1 MQHLFIQNNQAMHS
15 EKVVENTKPQYE
27 ALRLAKLMHYEI
39 LDTEAEYTF
48 DRISHL
54 ATGIFKAP
62 GAGICFEGN
71 ALLFQKSVVGHP
83 PVNPKLPLCH
93 NFNVV
98 NEGGSSIITAPLQ
111 TPEGYLLGVIY
122 VSTAEIIAPTE
133 TQTQMLSLLAEMVM
147 DILASRIATR
157 NAFRAYDDRLHVLIH
172 DLKNPMTTISLQS
185 ELMGRIPAIDDKAV
199 LIAGKINSQSKK
211 MVDSLNEI
219 LIPAKKAA
227 GGYKPEKAQIDLK
240 EVLEAVKLNFDL
252 PLKHKGQSISI
263 NIYEPI
269 LIFGDVNKLTVIFSQ
284 LIDNAIKFSPLGT
297 AINISHQLTT
307 TELTVSVNDQGV
319 GLTTEDL
326 DKIFTKFAP
335 LSAKPTGTES
345 ANGFGLITA
354 GAFIDMHKG
363 KLWAESPGKDLGTT
377 FYVKLPL
384 R

>member
-1 MQHLFIQNNQAMHS
+1 M
-15 EKVVENTKPQYE
+15 
-27 ALRLAKLMHYEI
+27 
-39 LDTEAEYTF
+39 
-48 DRISHL
+48 
-54 ATGIFKAP
+54 
-62 GAGICFEGN
+62 
-71 ALLFQKSVVGHP
+71 
-83 PVNPKLPLCH
+83 
-93 NFNVV
+93 
-98 NEGGSSIITAPLQ
+98 
-111 TPEGYLLGVIY
+111 
-122 VSTAEIIAPTE
+122 
-133 TQTQMLSLLAEMVM
+133 
-147 DILASRIATR
+147 
-157 NAFRAYDDRLHVLIH
+157 
-172 DLKNPMTTISLQS
+172 
-185 ELMGRIPAIDDKAV
+185 
-199 LIAGKINSQSKK
+199 
-211 MVDSLNEI
+211 
-219 LIPAKKAA
+219 
-227 GGYKPEKAQIDLK
+227 
-240 EVLEAVKLNFDL
+240 

-363 KLWAESPGKDLGTT
+363 KLWAESPGKGLGTT

>member
-1 MQHLFIQNNQAMHS
+1 MHS
-15 EKVVENTKPQYE
+15 EKVVENNKSQYE

-39 LDTEAEYTF
+39 LNTTAEYTF

-54 ATGIFKAP
+54 AAGIFDAA

-71 ALLFQKSVVGHP
+71 ASLFQKSIVGHP
-83 PVNPKLPLCH
+83 LVNPKLPLC
-93 NFNVV
+93 NNVNVV
-98 NEGGSSIITAPLQ
+98 TEGGSSIITAPLL

-122 VSTAEIIAPTE
+122 VSTVETIAPTE
-133 TQTQMLSLLAEMVM
+133 IQTKMLNLLAEMVM
-147 DILASRIATR
+147 DKLESRMAMR

-227 GGYKPEKAQIDLK
+227 TGYKPEKAQIDLK
-240 EVLEAVKLNFDL
+240 EVLESVKLNFDL
-252 PLKHKGQSISI
+252 QLKNKGQSISI
-263 NIYEPI
+263 NIYEPL

-284 LIDNAIKFSPLGT
+284 LVDNAIKFSPLGT
-297 AINISHQLTT
+297 EIKITHQSTA
-307 TELTVSVNDQGV
+307 TELTIAINDKGV
-319 GLTTEDL
+319 GLTNEDL
-326 DKIFTKFAP
+326 ENTFIKFAP
-335 LSAKPTGTES
+335 LSAAPTQKES
-345 ANGFGLITA
+345 SNGLGLITA

-363 KLWAESPGKDLGTT
+363 KLWAESDGKGLGAT
-377 FYVKLPL
+377 FYVKLPI

>member
-1 MQHLFIQNNQAMHS
+1 LQHLSIQNNQAMHS
-15 EKVVENTKPQYE
+15 EKVAENTKSQYE

-39 LDTEAEYTF
+39 LDTVAEYTF

-54 ATGIFKAP
+54 AAGIFKAP

-71 ALLFQKSVVGHP
+71 ATLFQKSIVGHP
-83 PVNPKLPLCH
+83 PVNSKLPLC
-93 NFNVV
+93 NKINVV
-98 NEGGSSIITAPLQ
+98 TEGGNSIITAPLQ

-122 VSTAEIIAPTE
+122 VSATETIEPTE
-133 TQTQMLSLLAEMVM
+133 IQTEMLKLLAEMVM

-227 GGYKPEKAQIDLK
+227 SGYKPEKAQIDLK
-240 EVLEAVKLNFDL
+240 EVLEMVKLNFDL
-252 PLKHKGQSISI
+252 LLKHKRQSISI

-269 LIFGDVNKLTVIFSQ
+269 RIFGDVHKLTVIFSQ
-284 LIDNAIKFSPLGT
+284 LVDNAIKFSPLGT
-297 AINISHQLTT
+297 EISISHQLTT
-307 TELTVSVNDQGV
+307 TELTISVKDQGV
-319 GLTTEDL
+319 GLTSEDL
-326 DKIFTKFAP
+326 DKVFTKFAP
-335 LSAKPTGTES
+335 LSAKPTDKES
-345 ANGFGLITA
+345 ANGFGLITV

-363 KLWAESPGKDLGTT
+363 KLWAESPGKGLGTT
-377 FYVKLPL
+377 FHVKLPL